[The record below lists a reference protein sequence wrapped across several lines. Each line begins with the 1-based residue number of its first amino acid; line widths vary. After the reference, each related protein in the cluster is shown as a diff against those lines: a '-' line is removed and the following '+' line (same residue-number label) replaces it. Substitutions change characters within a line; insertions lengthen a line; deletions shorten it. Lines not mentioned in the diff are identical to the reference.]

1 MLIQYI
7 ITGFN
12 FRNRVCLLHLRHVFA
27 LAECL
32 GEGGGEGGGLAVSF
46 ISAAAWVVRMKS
58 DFPFHTPKYCKSM
71 HY

>member
-32 GEGGGEGGGLAVSF
+32 GEGGGGGGGGEEFF
-46 ISAAAWVVRMKS
+46 IK
-58 DFPFHTPKYCKSM
+58 TPGGWWRLKIFFT
-71 HY
+71 